1 MRHALLAIAL
11 CIPHISNAQQP
22 AAKQPPAPVA
32 AGRPLSP
39 FAEQRVALVPVQ
51 SWRADTSAWSKS
63 VNWAVTRLAIDSAF
77 QATLLDRGLGKKWSY
92 AADVVR
98 SAKRNPTYASDP
110 YALGVARLRSVLP
123 KPSDP
128 LPPVVA
134 DNLRPLTALGDTR
147 YALIPVELRAEGE
160 RVMLRIVVAD
170 TRSRAIIWVA
180 ELPALGGDK
189 LVESLAMQFADLVID
204 P

>member
-11 CIPHISNAQQP
+11 CLPQIVTAQQP
-22 AAKQPPAPVA
+22 AAQVA
-32 AGRPLSP
+32 AVRPLSP

-51 SWRADTSAWSKS
+51 SWRADTTAWSKS
-63 VNWAVTRLAIDSAF
+63 VNWAVTRLSIDSAF

-92 AADVVR
+92 ASDVVR

-110 YALGVARLRSVLP
+110 YALGIARLRGVLP

-147 YALIPVELRAEGE
+147 YALIPVELRAEGA

>member
-1 MRHALLAIAL
+1 M
-11 CIPHISNAQQP
+11 
-22 AAKQPPAPVA
+22 AAV
-32 AGRPLSP
+32 RPLSP

-51 SWRADTSAWSKS
+51 SWRADTTAWSKS
-63 VNWAVTRLAIDSAF
+63 VNWAVTRLSIDSAF

-92 AADVVR
+92 ASDVVR

-110 YALGVARLRSVLP
+110 YALGVARLRGVLP

-147 YALIPVELRAEGE
+147 YALIPVELRAEGG

-189 LVESLAMQFADLVID
+189 MVESLAMQFADLVID

>member
-1 MRHALLAIAL
+1 MVL
-11 CIPHISNAQQP
+11 AQQS
-22 AAKQPPAPVA
+22 AAPVA
-32 AGRPLSP
+32 AAPPLAP

-51 SWRADTSAWSKS
+51 SWRADTTGWSKS

-110 YALGVARLRSVLP
+110 YALGVARLRGVMP
-123 KPSDP
+123 KPTDP

-160 RVMLRIVVAD
+160 RVMLRLVVAD

-189 LVESLAMQFADLVID
+189 LVESLAKQFADLVID